1 MFKGEK
7 ILVVDDEQVILDA
20 VSRIASAEGLS
31 VDSEIDANSA
41 LKKLSQTEYSLIF
54 CDIMMPQMDGFAF
67 LDELQKRK
75 IITPV
80 IMITGYSTVENAVKS
95 LYKGAIDFVPKPFTF
110 EELNSSINR
119 GIKFFRVQKVVE
131 EAQVKND
138 KSSLL
143 YVPGPPKYKRLG
155 NLSWMNLK
163 FEGVAVIGATD
174 LFLETIED
182 LVNIEMM
189 DIDEEIIQ
197 GDSCANLET
206 NDELLHHFLSPISGR
221 IIERNER
228 LFSEIN
234 LLEKDP
240 YFEGWI
246 YKVIPS
252 NIEYNL
258 KYLVP
263 FASDRA

>member
-1 MFKGEK
+1 MPNGEK
-7 ILVVDDEQVILDA
+7 ILVIDDEQVILNA
-20 VSRIASAEGLS
+20 VSRIATAEGLN
-31 VDSEIDANSA
+31 VDSDNDASSA
-41 LKKLSQTEYSLIF
+41 LKKLSHKEYSLIL

-67 LDELQKRK
+67 LDEMQKRK
-75 IITPV
+75 ILTPV

-119 GIKFFRVQKVVE
+119 GIKFYRIQKGIEDARFR
-131 EAQVKND
+131 ND
-138 KSSLL
+138 KGSIL

-155 NLSWMNLK
+155 NLSWMNL
-163 FEGVAVIGATD
+163 ESVGTAVIGATD
-174 LFLETIED
+174 LFLETIEK
-182 LVNIEMM
+182 LVSIELMEPE
-189 DIDEEIIQ
+189 EEIIQ
-197 GDSCANLET
+197 GDSCANLVTE
-206 NDELLHHFLSPISGR
+206 DELAHRLLSPVSGR

-228 LFSEIN
+228 ILEDIN

-252 NIEYNL
+252 NMEYDS

-263 FASDRA
+263 FASDRM

>member
-1 MFKGEK
+1 MMKDEK

-20 VSRIASAEGLS
+20 ISRIASAEGFN
-31 VDSEIDANSA
+31 VDSENDALSA
-41 LKKLSQTEYSLIF
+41 LKKLSHKEYSLIL
-54 CDIMMPQMDGFAF
+54 CDIMMPQMDGFTF
-67 LDELQKRK
+67 LDEMQKRK
-75 IITPV
+75 ILTPV

-95 LYKGAIDFVPKPFTF
+95 LYKGAIDFIPKPFSF

-119 GIKFFRVQKVVE
+119 GIRFYRIQKEVE
-131 EAQVKND
+131 DAKSRND

-143 YVPGPPKYKRLG
+143 YVTGPPKYKRLG

-163 FEGVAVIGATD
+163 FEGIAVIGATD
-174 LFLETIED
+174 LFLETIEK
-182 LVNIEMM
+182 LTSIELMEIE
-189 DIDEEIIQ
+189 DEIIQ
-197 GDSCANLET
+197 GDCCANLIT
-206 NDELLHHFLSPISGR
+206 DDDLTHRLLSPVSGR

-228 LFSEIN
+228 ILNDIN

-252 NIEYNL
+252 NFEYDL

-263 FASDRA
+263 FASDRM

>member
-20 VSRIASAEGLS
+20 VSRIASAEGFH
-31 VDSEIDANSA
+31 VDSEIEAVSA
-41 LKKLSQTEYSLIF
+41 LKKIKQKEYSLIL
-54 CDIMMPQMDGFAF
+54 CDIMMPQMDGFSF
-67 LDELQKRK
+67 LEELQKRK
-75 IITPV
+75 ILTPV

-119 GIKFFRVQKVVE
+119 GIKFYRIQKGVEDAQFR
-131 EAQVKND
+131 ND

-174 LFLETIED
+174 LFLETIEK
-182 LVNIEMM
+182 LINIELME
-189 DIDEEIIQ
+189 IEGEIIQ
-197 GDSCANLET
+197 GDSCANLIT
-206 NDELLHHFLSPISGR
+206 DDEMSHHLLSPISGR

-228 LFSEIN
+228 LVSEIN

-252 NIEYNL
+252 NMEYDL

>member
-1 MFKGEK
+1 MFRNEK
-7 ILVVDDEQVILDA
+7 ILVIDDEQVILDA
-20 VSRIASAEGLS
+20 VSRIASADGFH
-31 VDSEIDANSA
+31 VDSEIDAASA
-41 LKKLSQTEYSLIF
+41 LIKLSQKDYSLIL
-54 CDIMMPQMDGFAF
+54 CDIMMPQMDGFTF

-75 IITPV
+75 ITTPV
-80 IMITGYSTVENAVKS
+80 VMITGYSTVENAVKS

-119 GIKFFRVQKVVE
+119 GIKFYRIQKGVE
-131 EAQVKND
+131 DAQVRND

-163 FEGVAVIGATD
+163 FEGVAEIGATD
-174 LFLETIED
+174 LFLETIEK
-182 LVNIEMM
+182 LINIELME
-189 DIDEEIIQ
+189 IEGEIIQ
-197 GDSCANLET
+197 GDSCATLIT
-206 NDELLHHFLSPISGR
+206 DDEMIHHLLSPISGR

-228 LFSEIN
+228 LVSDIN

-252 NIEYNL
+252 NIEYDL
-258 KYLVP
+258 QYLVP